1 VDDGKREKAEACR
14 SLFPLPT
21 FLSVL
26 DFSGLSQPT
35 YDTKTVSAEENQ
47 EGILI
52 TSQSQV
58 YV

>member
-1 VDDGKREKAEACR
+1 MDDGKREKAEACR

-26 DFSGLSQPT
+26 DFCGLSQLT
-35 YDTKTVSAEENQ
+35 YETKTVSAEESQ

-52 TSQSQV
+52 TSESQDV
-58 YV
+58 